1 MQHTVL
7 TQSFV
12 NLPHIDG
19 EGGADI
25 FPRRPPKRY
34 SFQITGKLLTRH
46 MWKAVWQNTK
56 RSKGFNHASSRC
68 VHFQSKRTSLNNQ
81 NLSFSPNGSRGYPFT
96 RGCAPLIQAGGAQRS
111 TLRCPEDRAP
121 EKIQDA

>member
-1 MQHTVL
+1 MQHTVP

-12 NLPHIDG
+12 NPPHIDG

-34 SFQITGKLLTRH
+34 SFQMTQKLLTRH
-46 MWKAVWQNTK
+46 MRKAVWQNTK
-56 RSKGFNHASSRC
+56 PSKGFNHASSRC
-68 VHFQSKRTSLNNQ
+68 VHFQSKRASLNNQ
-81 NLSFSPNGSRGYPFT
+81 NLSFSPEGSRGLPFT
-96 RGCAPLIQAGGAQRS
+96 RGCTQVIQADGAQGT